1 MGWTF
6 EPGVI
11 AGLLLLTVGYAL
23 AATRFRARVVAAG
36 GAGPRWLPPGALSA
50 ERIGGLAPRQVV
62 CFYIG
67 VLVVALAL
75 LSPLHAMGERALLSA
90 HMVQH
95 LLLTQ
100 VAAPLLLLGVP
111 GWMLRPLLLRPPLRN
126 PARSLLVPIPAFVV
140 FNLVFLGW
148 HAPALYDFA
157 LHFAP
162 LHAIEHGLFLGLA
175 LVAWWP
181 VLGPLPE
188 LPRLPHGAQVLYL
201 FFMSLPP
208 TVLGAIIAL
217 AERPLY
223 PTYWAAERMGFLGFS
238 VLTPLEDQ
246 QLGGLIM
253 WIPGALGYF
262 LALSI
267 VWFLWLERRSPSETP
282 PYGTI
287 NPDRARKPVSAR

>member
-11 AGLLLLTVGYAL
+11 AGLLLLSVGYAL
-23 AATRFRARVVAAG
+23 AATRFRALVVRAG
-36 GAGPRWLPPGALSA
+36 GAAPRWLPPGALTA
-50 ERIGGLAPRQVV
+50 ERSAGLAPRQVV
-62 CFYIG
+62 CFYAGI
-67 VLVVALAL
+67 LVVALAL
-75 LSPLHAMGERALLSA
+75 LSPLHALGERALLSA

-95 LLLTQ
+95 LALTQ

-111 GWMLRPLLLRPPLRN
+111 GWMLRRVLLRPPLRD
-126 PARSLLVPIPAFVV
+126 PARALLAPVSAFVV

-162 LHAIEHGLFLGLA
+162 LHALEHALFLGLA

-208 TVLGAIIAL
+208 TVLGAIISL
-217 AERPLY
+217 AEQPLY
-223 PTYWAAERMGFLGFS
+223 PTYWAAARAGFLGFPTLS
-238 VLTPLEDQ
+238 PLEDQ

-267 VWFLWLERRSPSETP
+267 VFFLWLERRSPTESP
-282 PYGTI
+282 PYGAI
-287 NPDRARKPVSAR
+287 NPDLARKPASAR